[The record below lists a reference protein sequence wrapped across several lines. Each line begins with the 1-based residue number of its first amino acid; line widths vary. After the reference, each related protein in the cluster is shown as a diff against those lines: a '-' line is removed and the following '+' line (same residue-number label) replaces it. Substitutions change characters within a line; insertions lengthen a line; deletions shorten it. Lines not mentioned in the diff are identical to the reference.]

1 MSTKN
6 SLCALLGLLLALV
19 TGSAGAIP
27 PPPPAPQLDDLKNA
41 SYRGLAD
48 VEGSITLSDGSWQ
61 GVPYVEGGATVPAAE
76 LIGFLV
82 VQGDLDLDGRTESVN
97 LVNYSAGGTGQ
108 FVHLAITRFDNE
120 AVDNFATV
128 LLGDRVQVRDIN
140 IVDGSIVVD
149 MVQQGP
155 QDGSCCA
162 GDVVTRSWRLSE
174 GKLEELPAS
183 GVVTRLSVDTLTGQ
197 EWVLSRWG
205 HDEPVQEGIHI
216 TLLYAN
222 GRFTGSSACN
232 RYFAGVDA
240 AQGAPGSI
248 AVTNVGGTRMACIS
262 ELLGEAEG
270 RYLKTLQQVNH
281 ISFLAGELVLG
292 WGQGAVFGALYFR
305 RVDNDTG

>member
-6 SLCALLGLLLALV
+6 SFCALLGLLLALV

-41 SYRGLAD
+41 SYRGLAG

-61 GVPYVEGGATVPAAE
+61 GVPYIEGGATVPAAE

-82 VQGDLDLDGRTESVN
+82 VQSDLDFDGRTESVN
-97 LVNYSAGGTGQ
+97 LVNYNAGGTGQ
-108 FVHLAITRFDNE
+108 FVHLAVSRFDKKT
-120 AVDNFATV
+120 VDNFTTA

-162 GDVVTRSWRLSE
+162 GDVVTRSWRLVE
-174 GKLEELPAS
+174 GKLQELAAS
-183 GVVTRLSVDTLTGQ
+183 GEVTRLSVDTLAGQ

-216 TLLYAN
+216 TLLYAD

-232 RYFAGVDA
+232 RYFAGVGA
-240 AQGAPGSI
+240 AEGAPGSI
-248 AVTNVGGTRMACIS
+248 AVSGVGGTRMACIPES
-262 ELLGEAEG
+262 LGEAEG

-281 ISFLAGELVLG
+281 VSFLAGELVLG
-292 WGQGAVFGALYFR
+292 WGQGTVFGALYFR
-305 RVDNDTG
+305 RADNDTG